1 MIIKK
6 ITQKDSLDIWL
17 WRNDKKSIF
26 FSKNKKKITL
36 DAHSKWFEKNLKN
49 KKIKFYIGSI
59 VKKNEKK
66 KVGIV
71 RFNIKSKYA
80 LVSINLNP
88 VMRGKS
94 LSYILL
100 AAGIKRFLKF
110 KKIKLIAEI
119 KKNNY
124 ASIKCFL
131 KNEFCFFKSRNH
143 YDFYQ
148 RSLG

>member
-1 MIIKK
+1 MIIQQ
-6 ITQKDSLDIWL
+6 ITKKDSLDIWI

-36 DAHSKWFEKNLKN
+36 DAHNKWLKKNLNN

-59 VKKNEKK
+59 IKNNQKK

-71 RFNIKSKYA
+71 RFNVKSKYA

-100 AAGIKRFLKF
+100 AAGIKKFLKF
-110 KKIKLIAEI
+110 K
-119 KKNNY
+119 
-124 ASIKCFL
+124 
-131 KNEFCFFKSRNH
+131 
-143 YDFYQ
+143 
-148 RSLG
+148 

>member
-1 MIIKK
+1 MIIQK
-6 ITQKDSLDIWL
+6 ITKKDSLDLWL

-36 DAHSKWFEKNLKN
+36 EAHSKWFKKNLKN
-49 KKIKFYIGSI
+49 KKIKFYKGYFI
-59 VKKNEKK
+59 KKNVRQ
-66 KVGIV
+66 KVGVV
-71 RFNIKSKYA
+71 RFNIKKKYA

-88 VMRGKS
+88 VMRSKG

-100 AAGIKRFLKF
+100 AAAIKKFLKF

-119 KKNNY
+119 NKNNLP
-124 ASIKCFL
+124 SVKCFL
-131 KNEFCFFKSRNH
+131 KNGFYFFKSRNQ
-143 YDFYQ
+143 YNFYQ

>member
-1 MIIKK
+1 MIIQK
-6 ITQKDSLDIWL
+6 IIKKDSLDIWV

-36 DAHSKWFEKNLKN
+36 EAHNRWFKKNLNN
-49 KKIKFYIGSI
+49 KKIKFYVGSI
-59 VKKNEKK
+59 VSKNQKK
-66 KVGIV
+66 KVGVV

-88 VMRGKS
+88 VMRGKK

-100 AAGIKRFLKF
+100 AFGIKKFLKF
-110 KKIKLIAEI
+110 KKIKLISVI
-119 KKNNY
+119 KKNNF

-131 KNEFCFFKSRNH
+131 KNGFCFFKSSNQ
-143 YDFYQ
+143 YNFYK

>member
-1 MIIKK
+1 MIIQK
-6 ITQKDSLDIWL
+6 IIKKDSLDIWL
-17 WRNDKKSIF
+17 WRNDKRSIF

-36 DAHSKWFEKNLKN
+36 EAHNKWFRKNLKN
-49 KKIKFYIGSI
+49 KKIEFYIGYI
-59 VKKNEKK
+59 VKNNEKK

-100 AAGIKRFLKF
+100 AAGIKKFLKF
-110 KKIKLIAEI
+110 KKIKVIAEI
-119 KKNNY
+119 KKNNF

-131 KNEFCFFKSRNH
+131 KSGFRFLKSRNQ
-143 YDFYQ
+143 YNFYQ

>member
-1 MIIKK
+1 MIIQK
-6 ITQKDSLDIWL
+6 IIKKDSLDIWL

-36 DAHSKWFEKNLKN
+36 EAHNKWFRKNLKN
-49 KKIKFYIGSI
+49 KKIEFYIGSI

-71 RFNIKSKYA
+71 RFDTKSKYA

-88 VMRGKS
+88 VMRGKG

-100 AAGIKRFLKF
+100 AAGIKKFLKL

-119 KKNNY
+119 KKNNF

-131 KNEFCFFKSRNH
+131 KNGFLFIKSKNQ
-143 YDFYQ
+143 YNFYQ

>member
-1 MIIKK
+1 MVIQK
-6 ITQKDSLDIWL
+6 ITQKDLLDIWL

-36 DAHSKWFEKNLKN
+36 EAHSKWFEKNLKN
-49 KKIKFYIGSI
+49 KKIKFYIGYLI
-59 VKKNEKK
+59 KKNKSQ
-66 KVGIV
+66 KVGVV

-88 VMRGKS
+88 VMRSKG

-100 AAGIKRFLKF
+100 ATAIKKFLKF
-110 KKIKLIAEI
+110 KKIKLVAEI
-119 KKNNY
+119 KKNNFN
-124 ASIKCFL
+124 SIKCFL
-131 KNEFCFFKSRNH
+131 KNRFFFFKSKNQ
-143 YDFYQ
+143 YNFYQ

>member
-1 MIIKK
+1 MIIQKNKK
-6 ITQKDSLDIWL
+6 KDSLDIWL

-36 DAHSKWFEKNLKN
+36 EDHDKWFEKNLKN

-66 KVGIV
+66 KVGVV
-71 RFNIKSKYA
+71 RFNLKSKYA

-88 VMRGKS
+88 VMRSKS

-100 AAGIKRFLKF
+100 AAGIKKILKF

-119 KKNNY
+119 KKNNL

-131 KNEFCFFKSRNH
+131 KNGFCFFKSRNQ
-143 YDFYQ
+143 YNFYQ
-148 RSLG
+148 RSLS

>member
-6 ITQKDSLDIWL
+6 ITKKDSLDIWL

-36 DAHSKWFEKNLKN
+36 EAHNKWFEKNLN
-49 KKIKFYIGSI
+49 NRKIKFYIGFI
-59 VKKNEKK
+59 VKNNQKK
-66 KVGIV
+66 KVGVV
-71 RFNIKSKYA
+71 RFNVKSKYA

-88 VMRGKS
+88 VMRNKS

-100 AAGIKRFLKF
+100 AAGIKEFLKF
-110 KKIKLIAEI
+110 KKTKLIAEI
-119 KKNNY
+119 KKNNF

-131 KNEFCFFKSRNH
+131 KNKFCFFKSRNQ
-143 YDFYQ
+143 YNFYQ

>member
-1 MIIKK
+1 MIIQKIIKK
-6 ITQKDSLDIWL
+6 DLLDIWL

-36 DAHSKWFEKNLKN
+36 EAHNKWFKKNLKN
-49 KKIKFYIGSI
+49 KKIKFYIGFI
-59 VKKNEKK
+59 AKKNEKK
-66 KVGIV
+66 KAGVI

-88 VMRGKS
+88 VMRGKG

-100 AAGIKRFLKF
+100 ASGIKKFLKF

-119 KKNNY
+119 KKNNF
-124 ASIKCFL
+124 ASIRCFL
-131 KNEFCFFKSRNH
+131 KNKFRFLKSRNQ
-143 YDFYQ
+143 YNFYQ